1 MPRATRWTLTASGA
15 SRTPTRRRPISCPCS
30 PGSDRF
36 DVWWPGQSETSQRFI
51 TGKSFELH
59 KQKGT
64 RTGLK
69 RHIELTGAKVLR
81 IDAPPLM
88 AFPGREWT
96 DEERLAWLARFPQ
109 IRTFKY
115 RNSGQVAGAMYASD
129 GLWMNEKAPLIFADD
144 PESPFAKFAVTVNGF
159 EYHGYHSFLW
169 DRGTET
175 PLTTWER
182 VVTEE
187 DKTINIYDWIVLP
200 GTINCRWFADQ
211 IPVGGVPDTVE
222 ESGFFCTDDPLAD
235 RTVSVFRDTQDYKDT
250 AGLRLHQ
257 RHFQQ
262 PCACPIAFKWKDRR
276 RSGPLRSE
284 LATGWLGI
292 LSNSKDSG

>member
-1 MPRATRWTLTASGA
+1 MSNVDAWRASLLPPNATAFETAEEKTDAARYPLDTDSIRRVKDA
-15 SRTPTRRRPISCPCS
+15 NETPADILPVLAWERSV
-30 PGSDRF
+30 

-51 TGKSFELH
+51 TDKSFELH

-129 GLWMNEKAPLIFADD
+129 DLWMNEKAPLIFADE
-144 PESPFAKFAVTVNGF
+144 PESRFAKFAVTVNGF

-175 PLTTWER
+175 PLTTWDR

-211 IPVGGVPDTVE
+211 IPVGGVPDHFE

-235 RTVSVFRDTQDYKDT
+235 RTVSVFRDTEDYQDNNDV
-250 AGLRLHQ
+250 RHQ
-257 RHFQQ
+257 R
-262 PCACPIAFKWKDRR
+262 
-276 RSGPLRSE
+276 L
-284 LATGWLGI
+284 
-292 LSNSKDSG
+292 